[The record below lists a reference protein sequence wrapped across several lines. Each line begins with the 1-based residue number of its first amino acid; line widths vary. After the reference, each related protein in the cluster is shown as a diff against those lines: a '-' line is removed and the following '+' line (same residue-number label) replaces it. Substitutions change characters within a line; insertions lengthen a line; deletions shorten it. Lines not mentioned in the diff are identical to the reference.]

1 MMLVE
6 CFISISF
13 LLNDDGG
20 GGIGLQLWKLKS
32 IMFVVTVL
40 KIENKNLHHAQSHKR
55 LRNSSAAHLLLSFKE
70 LNLLS
75 ENQPSSKVQFTRPKQ
90 SRLSLLSF
98 FLLIVKSKNKRTAMI
113 VLLFSTLILFSSNHH
128 YKRPHVLLN
137 QGIGNSAQNYC
148 NSNSNRGQKMY
159 WILQYAI
166 IDPLKN
172 YCNNAIIAIGNI
184 GNI

>member
-1 MMLVE
+1 MLSVAVHTWQLAGMMMLVE

-90 SRLSLLSF
+90 SRLSPLSF

-113 VLLFSTLILFSSNHH
+113 VLLFSTLILFSSHSFKSNHH

-137 QGIGNSAQNYC
+137 YQITIRSQ
-148 NSNSNRGQKMY
+148 
-159 WILQYAI
+159 
-166 IDPLKN
+166 
-172 YCNNAIIAIGNI
+172 
-184 GNI
+184 

>member
-1 MMLVE
+1 MMMLVE

-13 LLNDDGG
+13 LLNDDG

-55 LRNSSAAHLLLSFKE
+55 LRNSSATHLLLSFKE

-90 SRLSLLSF
+90 SRRSPPS
-98 FLLIVKSKNKRTAMI
+98 LIVKSKNKRTAMI
-113 VLLFSTLILFSSNHH
+113 VLLFSTLILFSSHSFKSNHH

-137 QGIGNSAQNYC
+137 YQITIRS
-148 NSNSNRGQKMY
+148 
-159 WILQYAI
+159 
-166 IDPLKN
+166 P
-172 YCNNAIIAIGNI
+172 
-184 GNI
+184 

>member
-1 MMLVE
+1 
-6 CFISISF
+6 
-13 LLNDDGG
+13 
-20 GGIGLQLWKLKS
+20 
-32 IMFVVTVL
+32 MFVVTVL

-90 SRLSLLSF
+90 SRLSPLSF

-113 VLLFSTLILFSSNHH
+113 VLLFSTLILFSSHSFKSNHH

-137 QGIGNSAQNYC
+137 YQITTYSFSVKNHCRRYNYKSIQIGKQNRRKG
-148 NSNSNRGQKMY
+148 SLMRKGDQE
-159 WILQYAI
+159 I
-166 IDPLKN
+166 I
-172 YCNNAIIAIGNI
+172 I
-184 GNI
+184 